1 MLNPGEVCKNKN
13 QVTDKY
19 QDYVFELCKVFYK
32 YKEKIVLRDISLQI
46 PKGQITGIIGP
57 NGSGKTTLLK
67 VLSGANKPCAGQV
80 LLNKRPLQDYSRQEI
95 ARQIAFL
102 EQNNNGSLPFTVREV
117 VEMGRYPWLK
127 PLAPLTLKD
136 KEVIASALECFDLT
150 AKQDRVV
157 ETLSGGERQ
166 LVSLA
171 RAMAQ
176 EPKILILD
184 EPTTYL
190 DIGHQSMVMEY
201 LRKWHKESATTIIM
215 VIHDLN
221 LSSQY
226 CDHLIVLNDGRFI
239 QAGNK
244 DEVLCEELIAKTYKA
259 SFSMIR
265 HPVSGVPQFLPCFS
279 E

>member
-1 MLNPGEVCKNKN
+1 MLHSVDLVNSESRPK
-13 QVTDKY
+13 
-19 QDYVFELCKVFYK
+19 VFELKKVSFK
-32 YKEKIVLRDISLQI
+32 YNETPVLQDISIQI
-46 PKGQITGIIGP
+46 PQGYVTGILGP

-67 VLSGANKPCAGQV
+67 VLSGINKCTEGKVLLYNKPLQV
-80 LLNKRPLQDYSRQEI
+80 YSRKEL

-102 EQNNNGSLPFTVREV
+102 EQNNHASLPFTVREV
-117 VEMGRYPWLK
+117 VEMGRYPWLR
-127 PLAPLTLKD
+127 PLASLSAKD
-136 KEVIASALECFDLT
+136 KEIVEYALESFDLVNR
-150 AKQDRVV
+150 QEQIV
-157 ETLSGGERQ
+157 ETMSGGERQ

-201 LRKWHKESATTIIM
+201 LQKWHEKSQTTIIM

-226 CDHLIVLNDGRFI
+226 CDHLIVLDRGKFVI
-239 QAGNK
+239 AGNK
-244 DEVLCEELIAKTYKA
+244 EEVLCEKLIAEIYKA
-259 SFSMIR
+259 CFTVIK
-265 HPVSGVPQFLPCFS
+265 HPVSGAPQFLPCS
-279 E
+279 SGP

>member
-1 MLNPGEVCKNKN
+1 MSN
-13 QVTDKY
+13 
-19 QDYVFELCKVFYK
+19 VFELQNISFK
-32 YKEKIVLRDISLQI
+32 YNETSILHEISLQI
-46 PKGQITGIIGP
+46 PRTLITGILGP

-67 VLSGANKPCAGQV
+67 VLSGIYNPSKGYV
-80 LLNKRPLQDYSRQEI
+80 LLNNKPLGQYSRPEI

-102 EQNNNGSLPFTVREV
+102 EQNISTSLPFTVREV
-117 VEMGRYPWLK
+117 VEMGRFPWLK
-127 PLAPLTLKD
+127 PLAPLSLKD
-136 KEVIASALECFDLT
+136 REIIDYALNCFDLIN
-150 AKQDRVV
+150 KQDQIV

-201 LRKWHKESATTIIM
+201 LRKWHNHFETTIIM

-226 CDHLIVLNDGRFI
+226 CDHLVVLEQGNIV
-239 QAGNK
+239 AVGNK
-244 DEVLCEELIAKTYKA
+244 NEVLCEELIAKTYKA
-259 SFSMIR
+259 SFSMIK
-265 HPVSGVPQFLPCFS
+265 HPVSGVPQFLPFFVD
-279 E
+279 

>member
-1 MLNPGEVCKNKN
+1 M
-13 QVTDKY
+13 TS
-19 QDYVFELCKVFYK
+19 VFELRNVSYK
-32 YKEKIVLRDISLQI
+32 YDETPILQEISLQI
-46 PKGQITGIIGP
+46 PRNLITGILGP

-67 VLSGANKPCAGQV
+67 VLSGISKPNEGYV
-80 LLNKRPLQDYSRQEI
+80 RLNDKPLEEYSRPEI

-102 EQNNNGSLPFTVREV
+102 EQNNSTSLPFTVREV

-127 PLAPLTLKD
+127 PLASLSLKD
-136 KEVIASALECFDLT
+136 REIIDYALQCFNLIE
-150 AKQDRVV
+150 KQDQIV

-176 EPKILILD
+176 EPQILILD

-201 LRKWHKESATTIIM
+201 LRKWHRKYRTTILM
-215 VIHDLN
+215 VMHDLN

-226 CDHLIVLNDGRFI
+226 CDHLIVLKQGRTV
-239 QAGNK
+239 ATGGK
-244 DEVLCEELIAKTYKA
+244 KEVLCEDLIARIYKA
-259 SFSMIR
+259 SFAMIK
-265 HPVSGVPQFLPCFS
+265 HPISGVPQFLPRFTD
-279 E
+279 

>member
-1 MLNPGEVCKNKN
+1 MKKTLEGFKERQENDLKNEAG
-13 QVTDKY
+13 
-19 QDYVFELCKVFYK
+19 VFELKEVSYK
-32 YKEKIVLRDISLQI
+32 YKDTKVLRSISLKI
-46 PKGQITGIIGP
+46 PGNKITGIIGP

-67 VLSGANKPCAGQV
+67 VLSGVNKPCQGQV
-80 LLNKRPLQDYSRQEI
+80 LLNNRPLTEYSRQEV
-95 ARQIAFL
+95 ARKVAFL
-102 EQNNNGSLPFTVREV
+102 EQNSSGCLPFTVREV
-117 VEMGRYPWLK
+117 VKMGRYPWLN
-127 PLAPLTLKD
+127 PLASSTLKD
-136 KEVIASALECFDLT
+136 KEIIDQALECFGLT
-150 AKQDRVV
+150 EKQDQVADN
-157 ETLSGGERQ
+157 LSGGEKQ

-201 LRKWHKESATTIIM
+201 LRKWHIEWGTTIIM

-226 CDHLIVLNDGRFI
+226 CDHLIVLENGSFI
-239 QAGNK
+239 MAGNK
-244 DEVLCEELIAKTYKA
+244 EGVLCEELIARTYKA
-259 SFSMIR
+259 SFSMIK
-265 HPVSGVPQFLPCFS
+265 HPVSGVPQFLPCFL

>member
-1 MLNPGEVCKNKN
+1 MSS
-13 QVTDKY
+13 
-19 QDYVFELCKVFYK
+19 VFELQNVSYK
-32 YKEKIVLRDISLQI
+32 YDESPILQNISLQI
-46 PKGQITGIIGP
+46 PKTLITGILGP
-57 NGSGKTTLLK
+57 NGSGKTTMLK
-67 VLSGANKPCAGQV
+67 VLSGIYKPNDGHVRLNNKP
-80 LLNKRPLQDYSRQEI
+80 LEEYSRPEI

-102 EQNNNGSLPFTVREV
+102 EQNNSTLLPFTVREV

-127 PLAPLTLKD
+127 PLAALSTKD
-136 KEVIASALECFDLT
+136 REIIDYALQCFNLID
-150 AKQDRVV
+150 KQNQIV

-201 LRKWHKESATTIIM
+201 LRKWHEKYGTTILM
-215 VIHDLN
+215 VMHDLN

-226 CDHLIVLNDGRFI
+226 CDHLIILEQGKTVAVGGNKEVLN
-239 QAGNK
+239 
-244 DEVLCEELIAKTYKA
+244 EELISRTYKA
-259 SFSMIR
+259 SFSMIK
-265 HPVSGVPQFLPCFS
+265 HPVSGVPQFLPRFTD
-279 E
+279 

>member
-1 MLNPGEVCKNKN
+1 MLNAGEVCKNKI
-13 QVTDKY
+13 QAKDKY
-19 QDYVFELCKVFYK
+19 RDYVFELTKVSYK
-32 YKEKIVLRDISLQI
+32 YKEKLVLRDVSLQI

-67 VLSGANKPCAGQV
+67 VLSGVNKPCAGQV
-80 LLNKRPLQDYSRQEI
+80 LLNKRLLQDYSRQEI

-102 EQNNNGSLPFTVREV
+102 EQNNTSSLPFTVREV

-127 PLAPLTLKD
+127 PLAPMTLKD
-136 KEVIASALECFDLT
+136 KEIIASALECFDLT

-176 EPKILILD
+176 EPQILILD

-226 CDHLIVLNDGRFI
+226 CDHLIVLEDGRFI
-239 QAGNK
+239 QAGRK

-259 SFSMIR
+259 SFSMIK
-265 HPVSGVPQFLPCFS
+265 HPVSGAPQFLPCFS